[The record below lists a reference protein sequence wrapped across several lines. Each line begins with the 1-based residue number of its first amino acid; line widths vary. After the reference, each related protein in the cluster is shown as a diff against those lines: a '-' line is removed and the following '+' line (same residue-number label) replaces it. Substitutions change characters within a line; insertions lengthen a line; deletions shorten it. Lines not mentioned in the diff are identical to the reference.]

1 MGMESEEI
9 NIVVQWPPR
18 KEEVEDCAKKSI
30 QLMHSLKR
38 VSPLFQVW
46 SNMRRTLKQNLATS
60 SVSLDNINDVQKL
73 LLKGQIRKDAP
84 PRDVVSHLGFG
95 ALLWNRNSGGKFASL
110 DINCGAYEP
119 SPLNS
124 VEIRLEPEQSACLNS
139 EQLIQTLKILIETW
153 SANLGVIYRTK
164 YSEKH
169 GFPRT
174 QFAFYLVPKTD
185 YNRHWKKSGKLSQ
198 IFMGGE
204 LYIDEKVR
212 HKFDSGLFD
221 APPEQNKQLTMTG
234 RILNKV
240 RAGLNKI

>member
-30 QLMHSLKR
+30 QLMHSLKS
-38 VSPLFQVW
+38 VSPLFQEW

-73 LLKGQIRKDAP
+73 LLKGQNRGDFP
-84 PRDVVSHLGFG
+84 PRDVIPELGFG

-110 DINCGAYEP
+110 NIHCGAYEP

-124 VEIRLEPEQSACLNS
+124 VEIILRPEQSASLNS
-139 EQLIQTLKILIETW
+139 EQLVQILKLLIENW
-153 SANLGVIYRTK
+153 NANLGVVYRSK
-164 YSEKH
+164 YSEEK
-169 GFPRT
+169 GFSDI
-174 QFAFYLVPKTD
+174 QLAFYLVPKTD
-185 YNRHWKKSGKLSQ
+185 YNRNWKKSGQFSE
-198 IFMGGE
+198 IFMGGV

-212 HKFDSGLFD
+212 HKFDSGQFD
-221 APPEQNKQLTMTG
+221 VPPDQNKQQTMTG